1 MLSETLMG
9 MPIPLADLPGSIAV
23 MIPIVALLIPIV
35 VILTKHQIKMTALIH
50 GRTIDANDNIVATT
64 STNGQSQLTEEV
76 RQLRELMHQQAIAL
90 DNLRDEVRGS
100 NSVQDRINQNS

>member
-1 MLSETLMG
+1 MS
-9 MPIPLADLPGSIAV
+9 PLAGVGEIVGP

-50 GRTIDANDNIVATT
+50 GRSVDANNNIIASR
-64 STNGQSQLTEEV
+64 STNEQSQLTEEV

-100 NSVQDRINQNS
+100 HSVQDRINQNS

>member
-1 MLSETLMG
+1 ML
-9 MPIPLADLPGSIAV
+9 PFASIEGLIGT

-50 GRTIDANDNIVATT
+50 GRSVDSNDNIVR
-64 STNGQSQLTEEV
+64 SNSNDQSQLTEEV

-100 NSVQDRINQNS
+100 HSVQDRINQNS